1 MAPGVVTA
9 SRAAEA
15 SLGEAVAAASGALEA
30 AAACLGGGGG
40 EGAAE
45 RASTLEEA
53 IGRYAAAS
61 AELRRQVGVCA
72 RVSASDGA
80 DANAQAAGGAGAEAL
95 KSEAA
100 ELRRELAATRE
111 QVMTLAGHTR
121 AMLDDIDTSALP
133 DRA

>member
-15 SLGEAVAAASGALEA
+15 SLSEAVAAASGALEA

-53 IGRYAAAS
+53 MGRYAAAS

-80 DANAQAAGGAGAEAL
+80 DGPPADVMSYEYDVFACDAFVEDQG
-95 KSEAA
+95 KW
-100 ELRRELAATRE
+100 LRL
-111 QVMTLAGHTR
+111 M
-121 AMLDDIDTSALP
+121 P
-133 DRA
+133 DADFVPT